1 MSLLNSTWIRFT
13 FFFDFD
19 NLFLKYVKRG
29 AIMSNKTTGEI
40 ISFLRHQKGLTQKEL
55 AEQLNVTDKAVSK
68 WERDVALPDINT
80 IPKLAEFLEISI
92 EELIK
97 AKPQKSKTRK
107 TDCLIDLILKAVP
120 LALGICVV
128 VTSIL
133 DELPVNSGF
142 IMLGLGVFCI
152 GLYLLRK

>member
-1 MSLLNSTWIRFT
+1 M
-13 FFFDFD
+13 
-19 NLFLKYVKRG
+19 
-29 AIMSNKTTGEI
+29 ANKTTGEI
-40 ISFLRHQKGLTQKEL
+40 ISSKRHEKGFTQKEL
-55 AEQLNVTDKAVSK
+55 AEKLNVTDKAVSK

-80 IPKLAEFLEISI
+80 IPKLAEILDISI

-97 AKPQKSKTRK
+97 ANPQKNTKNRK
-107 TDCLIDLILKAVP
+107 TDYLIDLILKAVP
-120 LALGICVV
+120 LALGVCVV

>member
-1 MSLLNSTWIRFT
+1 M
-13 FFFDFD
+13 
-19 NLFLKYVKRG
+19 
-29 AIMSNKTTGEI
+29 ANKTTGEI
-40 ISFLRHQKGLTQKEL
+40 ISSKRHEKGMTQKDL
-55 AEQLNVTDKAVSK
+55 AELLNITDKAVSK

-80 IPKLAEFLEISI
+80 IPKLAEILDISI

-97 AKPQKSKTRK
+97 ANPQKNTKNRK
-107 TDCLIDLILKAVP
+107 TDYLIDLILKAVP
-120 LALGICVV
+120 LALGVCVV

-142 IMLGLGVFCI
+142 IMLGSGIFCI